1 MVAYTL
7 NRVVV
12 AFLILLVVSGL
23 TFSLSH
29 LSADPALTIAG
40 EQASDEDIENAN
52 KQLKQIFKS
61 LGLGILVILPFSPIS
76 IPYVL
81 KKAKEH
87 DIDLIPEWYKALS
100 KDKDR
105 LE

>member
-7 NRVVV
+7 KRVVV

-40 EQASDEDIENAN
+40 EQASDEDIEAVR
-52 KQLKQIFKS
+52 KLYGFDKP
-61 LGLGILVILPFSPIS
+61 VIEQ
-76 IPYVL
+76 YVNWL
-81 KKAKEH
+81 SRALQGDFGKAITTKH
-87 DIDLIPEWYKALS
+87 P
-100 KDKDR
+100 
-105 LE
+105 